1 MAATA
6 RRFFSG
12 ELFSSPVVCATEQP
26 TTVPLWNIGPIE
38 VLVSIGN
45 SRSIWTEL

>member
-26 TTVPLWNIGPIE
+26 TTGSSLEYRTDRSPRDT
-38 VLVSIGN
+38 IGN
-45 SRSIWTEL
+45 SRSI